1 MLDQSCGGLPFSTH
15 SVNNGDTAM
24 RFMILVPA
32 DKHSEAGAMPDE
44 QLLAAMDTR

>member
-1 MLDQSCGGLPFSTH
+1 
-15 SVNNGDTAM
+15 M

-44 QLLAAMDTR
+44 QLTPELQEQERRIAAQAIENAKR

>member
-1 MLDQSCGGLPFSTH
+1 
-15 SVNNGDTAM
+15 M